1 MFVIIHTSLVLDTS
15 HGKRA
20 RVAGCMVAA
29 VHGAEHRGC
38 AEVVRLSQFGPPPG
52 HGIPDDSFIALLQAP
67 KKNTAMAAVVHESA
81 LQFGNG
87 TAGAEL
93 FCGDEALEVAGH
105 PALQEAQD
113 RSCSMQGEVAASE
126 RVAGEEAAPRFVSE
140 GGADEDLWLL
150 RRNAEQDLFHELLH
164 HAPC

>member
-20 RVAGCMVAA
+20 RVAGYMVAA

-38 AEVVRLSQFGPPPG
+38 AEVVRLSQFGLPPG
-52 HGIPDDSFIALLQAP
+52 HGIPDDSFITLFREP
-67 KKNTAMAAVVHESA
+67 KENAAMAAVEHESA
-81 LQFGNG
+81 FPFGNG

-93 FCGDEALEVAGH
+93 FCGDEALGVAGH

-113 RSCSMQGEVAASE
+113 RSCSMQGEVAALE
-126 RVAGEEAAPRFVSE
+126 RVAREEAAPRFAGE
-140 GGADEDLWLL
+140 GGMDEDLRLL